1 MSYKIKVAFLM
12 LIGLQALHSI
22 EEFVFE
28 FYERFPPM
36 AFLYRDSPHLAK
48 PAFFISNVLLVLFG
62 VFCFFRWVQPAS
74 KSAGTILWFWITIE
88 SFNVAAHLVWAFFI
102 RDYNPG
108 LATVLL
114 FLPILIYLGYQL
126 QRWNTEP

>member
-36 AFLYRDSPHLAK
+36 TFLYRDAPHLAK
-48 PAFFISNVLLVLFG
+48 PAFFISNVLLVLSG
-62 VFCFFRWVQPAS
+62 VFCFFRWIQPAS
-74 KSAGTILWFWITIE
+74 KSARTILWFWIAIE

-126 QRWNTEP
+126 QKWNTES